1 MAKHTYTPRWQL
13 RNRGRDRFDKYTGI
27 FIFKGLSR
35 IQRGRTVSLPAQ
47 SIESG
52 VVRFCKI
59 IEEEF
64 QLKCMRRCLSG
75 MKNREKLIGMDI
87 LTISISNDHFKDI

>member
-1 MAKHTYTPRWQL
+1 MC
-13 RNRGRDRFDKYTGI
+13 NCDRFDKYTGI
-27 FIFKGLSR
+27 FTFKGLSR
-35 IQRGRTVSLPAQ
+35 IQRGRTVRTLPAQ

-52 VVRFCKI
+52 VVRFCQI

-87 LTISISNDHFKDI
+87 WTISISNDHFKDI